1 MAIPPPPAPL
11 PDQTSF
17 PIVTGNL
24 PTATL
29 PQNFANVGTYSLA
42 SGASTTITN
51 FNSIKFFITAG
62 ATLTLNNVSGVRT
75 FTGLTAGNAI
85 LVAPAG
91 NALNFEISATD
102 FGADGIASLTVSA
115 TGATI
120 YLTIS

>member
-1 MAIPPPPAPL
+1 MPDLPPL
-11 PDQTSF
+11 QNEF
-17 PIVTGNL
+17 PVVTGNL

-29 PQNFANVGTYSLA
+29 PASIATVGTYSLA
-42 SGASTTITN
+42 SGASSTITN
-51 FNSIKFFITAG
+51 FNLIKFFVTAG

-91 NALNFEISATD
+91 NALNFEISASD
-102 FGADGIASLTVSA
+102 LGGSSIASLTVSA